1 MRRQSGLVVEVAWLN
16 SFLKLGASVAL
27 TERGY
32 LTGFTTEG
40 LIGTRI
46 ALVDQIGTLLD
57 IHYLARFSEA
67 GLIISF

>member
-16 SFLKLGASVAL
+16 PFLKLEASVAL
-27 TERGY
+27 TQRGY
-32 LTGFTTEG
+32 LTGFTTEW

-57 IHYLARFSEA
+57 IHYLARFSD
-67 GLIISF
+67 IVSF